1 MSEAPIAMS
10 VKVPVDVK
18 KWLERQAAH
27 NLSSQASEVV
37 RALRRTMEAEQRRA

>member
-1 MSEAPIAMS
+1 MSETPIAMS

-18 KWLERQAAH
+18 KWLERQAVH

-37 RALRRTMEAEQRRA
+37 RALRRAMEAEQRA